1 MEAKNKII
9 RIYTDPKGRIPFEEW
24 LKSTKDPALRA
35 RIRARL
41 DRLSL
46 GNYGD
51 HKSVGD
57 GIQELRLAFGAGY
70 RIYYVDLDDVVI
82 ILLCGGDKSSQER
95 DIKKAKGFWQELKE
109 RSDE

>member
-1 MEAKNKII
+1 MKAKSKTI
-9 RIYTDPKGRIPFEEW
+9 RIYTDSTGEAPFNRW
-24 LKSTKDPALRA
+24 LKSIKDPTLRA

-51 HKSVGD
+51 YKSVGD
-57 GIQELRLAFGAGY
+57 GVCELRLTFGPGY
-70 RIYYVDLDDVVI
+70 RIYYVDLDEVVVI
-82 ILLCGGDKSSQER
+82 LLWGGNKSSQER
-95 DIKKAKGFWQELKE
+95 DIKKAKHFWRELKE